1 MEVKLR
7 RTRPTIW
14 LVRHGESTW
23 NASGLVQGQAE
34 GPVLTARGRTQA
46 EAVAER
52 LQSLRIRTLVT
63 SDLARA
69 QETASIIG
77 EKLRLASH
85 SDAALRERHF
95 GAAEGAPIDAL
106 GTDWSGVKD
115 GRVVDAEARP
125 PGGESIADLSQRV
138 CDFYRR
144 LERRALVGDVLAVTH
159 GGVIRV
165 TLAQCDDIPI
175 TRMPWGDVPNGGLWS
190 VGLHEICPLVLQ

>member
-1 MEVKLR
+1 
-7 RTRPTIW
+7 
-14 LVRHGESTW
+14 
-23 NASGLVQGQAE
+23 VQGQAD
-34 GPVLTARGRTQA
+34 GPVLTETGRAQA
-46 EAVAER
+46 EAVAAR
-52 LQSLRIRTLVT
+52 VRSLRIRTLVT

-69 QETASIIG
+69 QQTAAIIG
-77 EKLRLASH
+77 ETLRLVPH
-85 SDAALRERHF
+85 EDAALRERHF
-95 GAAEGAPIDAL
+95 GAAEGGPLDAL
-106 GTDWSGVKD
+106 GAEWSGVEG

-138 CDFYRR
+138 GDFYRR
-144 LERRALVGDVLAVTH
+144 LERRTLTGDVLAVTH